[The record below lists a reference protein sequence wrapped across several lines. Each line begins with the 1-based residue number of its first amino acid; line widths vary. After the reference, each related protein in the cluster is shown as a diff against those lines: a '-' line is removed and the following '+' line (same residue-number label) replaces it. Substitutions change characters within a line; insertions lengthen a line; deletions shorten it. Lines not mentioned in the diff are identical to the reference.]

1 MGLFIFRSKFCQ
13 DRNLIR
19 LFLFFQAKAP
29 FGREGEGT
37 NGSFLYQRVPNA
49 GAFGTLIVEG
59 GQMGPSGRGNHS
71 TGGGL
76 PDSSE

>member
-29 FGREGEGT
+29 FGREDEGT

-59 GQMGPSGRGNHS
+59 GQTVILGETNHLMG
-71 TGGGL
+71 
-76 PDSSE
+76 